1 MLGMAVP
8 EPPSGANDRE
18 RVVIER
24 LALRG
29 IVITAKQAGELAAAA
44 VRLQQMKDLL
54 RLDVGAPDDSVR
66 GLQRSK

>member
-1 MLGMAVP
+1 MAAP
-8 EPPSGANDRE
+8 EPPSGANDGE

-29 IVITAKQAGELAAAA
+29 IVITARQAGELAAAA
-44 VRLQQMKDLL
+44 TRLQQMKDLL
-54 RLDVGAPDDSVR
+54 RLEVAAPNDSVR

>member
-1 MLGMAVP
+1 MAVP
-8 EPPSGANDRE
+8 EPPSGANDGE

-29 IVITAKQAGELAAAA
+29 IVITSKQAGELAAAA

-54 RLDVGAPDDSVR
+54 RLDVVAPDDSVR
-66 GLQRSK
+66 DLQRSK